1 MKTPRT
7 DQESKMTP
15 RTGVAVVEAAFA
27 AGLETELH
35 EMSIVLAR
43 IVECGGIGSEDMFDD
58 ARELLT
64 RHSDLRKLS
73 LANRNV

>member
-27 AGLETELH
+27 EGLEKELH
-35 EMSIVLAR
+35 EMSITLSR
-43 IVECGGIGSEDMFDD
+43 ITECGGIGAEDMYHD
-58 ARELLT
+58 ARDLLDRHGET
-64 RHSDLRKLS
+64 RKNAS
-73 LANRNV
+73 A